1 MKPFIIIAFCGILA
15 VYGQSSNE
23 TVIEVVNNGNSTEIA
38 SVEVPDASVAAVVEP
53 IESKQTVSL
62 QSAEKPVIKA
72 DDDNSK
78 LVSNAVDSTNTA
90 IKDASDSIA
99 NAAESAKNNVNAAAD
114 TVSRQA
120 AEMRKS
126 AENGVNTVIENG
138 SPSTFIASSL
148 VLLFAFINSIQYL

>member
-15 VYGQSSNE
+15 VYGQSNE
-23 TVIEVVNNGNSTEIA
+23 TVVEVVNNGNSTEIA

-62 QSAEKPVIKA
+62 QSAE
-72 DDDNSK
+72 
-78 LVSNAVDSTNTA
+78 
-90 IKDASDSIA
+90 
-99 NAAESAKNNVNAAAD
+99 
-114 TVSRQA
+114 
-120 AEMRKS
+120 
-126 AENGVNTVIENG
+126 NGVNTVIENG